1 MGFSSLRN
9 ELPEF
14 RRNALE
20 VIGSCRIDRHR
31 NGSDSRP
38 LCDRHRDRRGVGMEE
53 LLRRII
59 AQGRKELYDCKSVF
73 HSTPRVFE
81 KRSDNASRSDESS

>member
-1 MGFSSLRN
+1 MGFSSLRD

-59 AQGRKELYDCKSVF
+59 AQGRKGAVRLQERISFDATGLRK
-73 HSTPRVFE
+73 
-81 KRSDNASRSDESS
+81 AQ